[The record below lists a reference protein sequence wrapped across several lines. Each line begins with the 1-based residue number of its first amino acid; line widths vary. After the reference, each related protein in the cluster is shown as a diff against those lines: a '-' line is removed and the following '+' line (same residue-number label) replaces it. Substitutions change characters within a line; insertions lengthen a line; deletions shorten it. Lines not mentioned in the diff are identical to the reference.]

1 MPLRNPL
8 HRVLWSLAFLVA
20 GVLGSSLPAWSAD
33 ATGESQQRLERD
45 LKYLASDELEGRGVG
60 LKGLEVAGEFIREQF
75 AAAGLKLDTVQGTP
89 FQNFTMPTGAVQGP
103 VNTLEFVGPD
113 GTKLNPSQPGDF
125 TPQSFGG
132 AGAFFGELVFCGYG
146 IEASDKN
153 YNDFEGVDLKGKVAI
168 IVRKVPQQANP
179 RSPFAGPRGGVGPY
193 GELRTKVINAASKGA
208 AAILFVNDPYTGR
221 NELAEA
227 RKQVGKLA
235 EGVADSAVEVEAIDA
250 ADAEKLAMAKMKL
263 TEAVAKYKAGK
274 GHLPAEPS
282 DDLMKFGYAG
292 SEAIREI
299 PVLHINQKLCDQLLQ
314 GSLKT
319 TLTALEEKIDQT
331 QKPASQVLTGWN
343 AGGVVSIERTQA
355 AVRNVIGVVEGN
367 GPLANETIVV
377 GAHYD
382 HVGRGGPESLA
393 RGSSEIHNG
402 ADDNGSGTVALL
414 ELARRIAGRAEKLP
428 RRVVFIAFTAEEKG
442 LIGSARYTKE
452 PVFPLE
458 NTVAM
463 YNLDMVGRLTENKLT
478 VFGVKTAKHFEESLG
493 KHGPELG
500 LELSMKPEGFGPSD
514 HSSFYAKKIPVLH
527 FFTGT
532 HSDYH
537 RPGDDWDKINYE
549 GTRKIVDLTERMIVE
564 TALREARPEYVEVQ
578 GSAQVGERQGSRPY
592 FGSIPDFGGNK
603 PGYPLGGVAG
613 GGPADK
619 AGLKAGDNIIQI
631 GTNKIAS
638 LDDFDAALRQFK
650 AGDVV
655 DVTVERGT
663 EKVTV
668 KVTLDK
674 PR

>member
-1 MPLRNPL
+1 
-8 HRVLWSLAFLVA
+8 
-20 GVLGSSLPAWSAD
+20 
-33 ATGESQQRLERD
+33 
-45 LKYLASDELEGRGVG
+45 
-60 LKGLEVAGEFIREQF
+60 
-75 AAAGLKLDTVQGTP
+75 
-89 FQNFTMPTGAVQGP
+89 
-103 VNTLEFVGPD
+103 
-113 GTKLNPSQPGDF
+113 
-125 TPQSFGG
+125 
-132 AGAFFGELVFCGYG
+132 
-146 IEASDKN
+146 
-153 YNDFEGVDLKGKVAI
+153 
-168 IVRKVPQQANP
+168 
-179 RSPFAGPRGGVGPY
+179 VGPY
-193 GELRTKVINAASKGA
+193 GELRTKVINAAAKGA

-235 EGVADSAVEVEAIDA
+235 EGVAESAVEVEAIDA

-299 PVLHINQKLCDQLLQ
+299 PVLHITQKLCDQLLQ

-319 TLTALEEKIDQT
+319 TLAALEEKIDQT

-414 ELARRIAGRAEKLP
+414 ELARRIASRPEKLP

-613 GGPADK
+613 GGPAEK

-631 GTNKIAS
+631 GPNKITS